1 MSSQSPSCQSKHVIQ
16 YGQTINSLFQTPMRN
31 ELSFLDNRS
40 LLADILSSNSLAR
53 GRDSGQKSREIN
65 RTPTVPSSIS
75 EILQNLAM
83 SPSTNFIYQSPASLE
98 KYMDSF
104 SRERINVLKL
114 MKLKH
119 SYTEISDIN
128 KEKNSQKENEKL
140 GKSEVKEVKEV
151 WDRPVM
157 RIRGKENSGL
167 NSKIQSNQNS
177 ATKSVLS
184 ESEISLNTANNIEK
198 IVESLFIERNLAK
211 KNLMNM
217 FDNES
222 AMLGQSVVPDKICTP
237 LEGGKNSNYSNSSQK
252 EILTPKFMKRKT
264 QRNEKSENSEKDNV
278 TIHEVSPNIDK
289 LNIENIENIEN
300 THNTHNTPN
309 THSIKSINNLQNLN
323 SRDYEFLR
331 RLPQSN
337 KKDANLNK
345 LNNLNNL
352 SSFKESV
359 MNSPS
364 DRKVRKVSFSSY
376 NYFSETKSSPSLKKK
391 IIFCSEKKNPSIMNT
406 SAKSYCSELS
416 LSTDKKERK
425 RLRKSSEQ
433 LKCLKE
439 LYDENANKDW
449 TKEMITDISSR
460 VGLPENKVYKWF
472 WDKKNKE
479 MREKK
484 VFFISSG
491 KKDQLF
497 CLSSN
502 N

>member
-1 MSSQSPSCQSKHVIQ
+1 MSSQSPSCQSKHVMIKEQ
-16 YGQTINSLFQTPMRN
+16 YGLTINSLFQTPMRN
-31 ELSFLDNRS
+31 ELTFLDNRS

-128 KEKNSQKENEKL
+128 KEKISQKEIEINEKL

-151 WDRPVM
+151 RDRPLM
-157 RIRGKENSGL
+157 RYRGKENSGL

-222 AMLGQSVVPDKICTP
+222 ATLGQSVIPDKTNTP
-237 LEGGKNSNYSNSSQK
+237 FEGSKNSSQK

-264 QRNEKSENSEKDNV
+264 LRNEKSENSEKDNV

-289 LNIENIENIEN
+289 INIEN
-300 THNTHNTPN
+300 THNMHN
-309 THSIKSINNLQNLN
+309 IKSINNLQNLN

-337 KKDANLNK
+337 KKDTNLNN

-391 IIFCSEKKNPSIMNT
+391 IIFCSEKKNPSNMNT

-449 TKEMITDISSR
+449 TKEMITDISTR

-497 CLSSN
+497 SLSSN